1 MQGIMGSGSGSLVA
15 RMKGA
20 ARLNPATYEEV
31 ERDTTATGQA
41 ATVVVLAAVAAGIGS
56 LGEEGVGGL
65 IGGVIGGVLGWAIFA
80 GIAFLIGTRLLAGA
94 ATSASWG
101 QLLRTLGF
109 AYTPS
114 LLAVFG
120 FIPVLGPLLA
130 FVGAVW
136 FLIASVIA
144 LRHALD
150 ISTGRA
156 AVVGILALLAP
167 IVLIAILGLL
177 GLTLYG
183 IGSLF

>member
-1 MQGIMGSGSGSLVA
+1 MQGMGTGSGALVA
-15 RMKGA
+15 RMQGA
-20 ARLNPATYEEV
+20 ARLNPHTYEEV

-41 ATVVVLAAVAAGIGS
+41 AIVVVLAAVAAGIGS
-56 LGEEGVGGL
+56 IRDEWVGGL
-65 IGGVIGGVLGWAIFA
+65 IGGIFTGVIGWAFFA

-94 ATSASWG
+94 ATSATWG
-101 QLLRTLGF
+101 QLLRTLVL

-130 FVGAVW
+130 FVGGVW
-136 FLIASVIA
+136 FIVASVIA

-156 AVVGILALLAP
+156 VAVGILASLAP
-167 IVLIAILGLL
+167 IVLIAIVGLF